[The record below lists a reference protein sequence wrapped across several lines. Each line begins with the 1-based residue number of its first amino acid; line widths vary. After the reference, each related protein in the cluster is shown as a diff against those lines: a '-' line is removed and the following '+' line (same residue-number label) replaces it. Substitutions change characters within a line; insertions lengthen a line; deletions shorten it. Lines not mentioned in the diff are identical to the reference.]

1 MRLRDLDGQERF
13 SELAGIRRGFAQI
26 ISFRILLSDGR
37 TTLPAAGGQ
46 VRIQRSGDAIQVDAL
61 VGVEGSVFRCDDRVA
76 HVIRQ
81 YRAVD
86 DFAVLLRVAA
96 DFRSAVG
103 IVDGCFF
110 GEGELLRFG
119 DFRGDIHVCEQA
131 DSCREQRREDAEY
144 PLQYEMLALVLLF
157 LRSVGAV
164 RSVVL
169 RLGRAMG
176 CVAAIAASAAVAGA
190 S

>member
-1 MRLRDLDGQERF
+1 MCLRDLDGQERF
-13 SELAGIRRGFAQI
+13 SQLAGIRRGFAQI
-26 ISFRILLSDGR
+26 VAFRILLGDGR
-37 TTLPAAGGQ
+37 TALTAACGQ
-46 VRIQRSGDAIQVDAL
+46 IRIQRSRDAIQIDAL
-61 VGVEGSVFRCDDRVA
+61 VGVEGTVFRRDDGIA
-76 HVIRQ
+76 HVIWQ
-81 YRAVD
+81 YRTVD

-103 IVDGCFF
+103 IVDGGFF
-110 GEGELLRFG
+110 GEGELFRFG

-131 DSCREQRREDAEY
+131 DTCREQRCEDAEY
-144 PLQYEMLALVLLF
+144 PLQHEMLALVLLF

-176 CVAAIAASAAVAGA
+176 CVAAIAAGAAAAGA